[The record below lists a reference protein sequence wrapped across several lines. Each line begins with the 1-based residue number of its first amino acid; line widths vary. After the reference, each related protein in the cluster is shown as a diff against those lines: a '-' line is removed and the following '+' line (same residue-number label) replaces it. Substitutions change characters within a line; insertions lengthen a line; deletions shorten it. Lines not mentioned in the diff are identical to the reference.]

1 MFNNENNFIV
11 SILKT
16 LSILY
21 LQLDVSS
28 SYWTISFFLQ
38 NEIDTIRCTKKF

>member
-21 LQLDVSS
+21 LQLHVSL

-38 NEIDTIRCTKKF
+38 NEIDTKKE